1 MLAGL
6 TLSCILGLITLL
18 ATHIPKLPKFEI
30 SCITFNFS
38 HRNKIIN
45 YKLQSLNHNLQD
57 IMNLRAIQPFQC
69 KRQSIP
75 FGLCFHFLSSKQF
88 SLLLIRHRT
97 RVKSVSLTRQIQCS
111 TNYLSF
117 FSPEYSSGITAN
129 SSFEFLQ
136 NFKRFFSVTFVNE
149 CFSTCSYICHLIY

>member
-1 MLAGL
+1 M
-6 TLSCILGLITLL
+6 ITLL
-18 ATHIPKLPKFEI
+18 ATHIPKLSKFEI
-30 SCITFNFS
+30 SCITLNFS
-38 HRNKIIN
+38 NRIKIIN
-45 YKLQSLNHNLQD
+45 YKLQTLNLNIQE
-57 IMNLRAIQPFQC
+57 IMNLRAIQLFQC

-97 RVKSVSLTRQIQCS
+97 RVKSVSLTRPIQCS

-117 FSPEYSSGITAN
+117 FSPEYTSGITAN

-136 NFKRFFSVTFVNE
+136 NCKRFFSVTFVNE
-149 CFSTCSYICHLIY
+149 CFRRAVTFAI